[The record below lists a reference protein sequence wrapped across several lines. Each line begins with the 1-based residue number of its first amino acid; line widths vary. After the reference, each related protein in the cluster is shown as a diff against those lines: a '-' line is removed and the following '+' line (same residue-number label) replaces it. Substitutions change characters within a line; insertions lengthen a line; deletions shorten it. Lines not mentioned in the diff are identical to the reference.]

1 MRKHFILIPIFTA
14 FYLTSPHSYA
24 EKTTQIA
31 TITNAE
37 VIERTPPKYPIT
49 AVKKGREGWAVL
61 SFVIDKEG
69 NVSNV
74 VADDFAGD
82 KRFVSASIAAMK
94 KWKYSPAMENGKP
107 VEQCKNSVQ
116 MDFRL
121 SGHSDTNKVSRKFY
135 RIYKSA
141 QKAFAQN
148 DLEKAKEYIETIDT
162 LKNLRFSDVVYGE
175 LLKAEYAKRLGDK
188 KAQFRY
194 LVKASAGSSSVFP
207 DNIVYNLSVERLTLA
222 IELNL
227 LDSALSSL
235 KYIMKLKKAQPE
247 LAYYQGLEKKINA
260 FISSDKDLVVE
271 GELNDN
277 YSWRYPL
284 VRHQFSILPISGEI
298 DKLDIRCAN
307 KRHLFTIGD
316 EKTWS
321 IPKKW
326 QKCFVFVYGDKNAE
340 FKLIEHASKDMA
352 TTAIN
357 AD

>member
-1 MRKHFILIPIFTA
+1 MRTVFFKPLVTSLCLLPL
-14 FYLTSPHSYA
+14 LTYA

-31 TITNAE
+31 TITDAE
-37 VIERTPPKYPIT
+37 VIERIAPKYPIT
-49 AVKKGREGWAVL
+49 AVKKGREGWAIL

-69 NVSNV
+69 NVSDI

-94 KWKYSPAMENGKP
+94 KWKYSPAIENGKP

-121 SGHSDTNKVSRKFY
+121 SDHSDTNKVSRKFY
-135 RIYKSA
+135 RIYKAA
-141 QKAFAQN
+141 QQAFAQN
-148 DLEKAKEYIETIDT
+148 DLEKAKEYIDTIDT

-207 DNIVYNLSVERLTLA
+207 DNIVYNLSVERLQLA

-235 KYIMKLKKAQPE
+235 NYIMKLKKAQPE
-247 LAYYQGLEKKINA
+247 LAYYQDLEQKIKA
-260 FISSDKDLVVE
+260 FIQSDNDLIVE

-284 VRHQFSILPISGEI
+284 VRHQFSIVPISGEI

-326 QKCFVFVYGDKNAE
+326 QKCSVFVYGDKKAT
-340 FKLIEHASKDMA
+340 FTLIEHGL
-352 TTAIN
+352 TENQVTQTP